1 MVEGERLLLNS
12 EPGAGVLVLLD
23 SCGTGAFG
31 AMQVTARP
39 SWPVLCDS
47 AGESLTSKAEINIK
61 NVGDVLA
68 CWCWDWDAGTSCSVC
83 VCASARVRVSA
94 MCDWSTR
101 YAYIFIYK
109 LDQRMKR
116 MMKMKTASEC

>member
-68 CWCWDWDAGTSCSVC
+68 CWCWDWDVPVPGRRVVC
-83 VCASARVRVSA
+83 VCVRVR
-94 MCDWSTR
+94 
-101 YAYIFIYK
+101 
-109 LDQRMKR
+109 
-116 MMKMKTASEC
+116 ECA